1 MRKEQIRNYLN
12 ELQQSG
18 DILTEFDE
26 EIWQATVEQISLHP
40 DKSMT
45 FLFRDGTETLIEPH
59 TAKSKKRR

>member
-45 FLFRDGTETLIEPH
+45 FLFRDGTEIIIE
-59 TAKSKKRR
+59 TQTTKSKKHR